1 MGAHACIFLEE
12 IPFTAFFQ
20 FCQETVKDVD
30 IFCKGNTGLIGQG
43 QYLFL
48 IRDVQVFVLGKDF
61 QFLEEVDSMLNN
73 LAAILGKLL
82 IQDR

>member
-1 MGAHACIFLEE
+1 MGAHACIFFEE